1 MKRIN
6 LPYGKGKLTIEI
18 PKERLAGILLSK
30 AHDYRAKMGE
40 EELVRDALLHP
51 VGTPRLRELARG
63 KDNIVLIASDHTR
76 PVPSKV
82 IMPAV
87 LEEIKQGNPDAKIT
101 VLIATGFHRPTTR
114 EELIAKFGEKIVGH
128 PAIRFVVHE
137 SGKSEDMVSLG
148 ALPSGGE
155 LLINRIAWEADLLI
169 SEGFIE
175 PHFFAGFSGGRKS
188 VLPGVSSRTTV
199 LSNHCS
205 EFIDDPHARTGIL
218 EGNPIHRDMIY
229 AAGKAKLAFIVNVV
243 LDEDKKVIEA
253 FAGHYEKAHEKG
265 CQFVDQLSGVDAVPS
280 DIVISTN
287 GGYPLD
293 QNIYQSVKGMT
304 AAEATCRPGGVIIM
318 AASCIDGHGGK
329 ELYDTFAKEKDK
341 EKIMKRFLATDRN
354 STVPDQWES
363 QILCR
368 ILLKYK
374 VIMVTQ
380 APKDM
385 VEEMQMDYAD
395 SVEDAI
401 RLADEYLG
409 RENSKITVIPD
420 GVAVIVRNKN
430 QG

>member
-87 LEEIKQGNPDAKIT
+87 LEEIRQGNPDAKIT

-114 EELIAKFGEKIVGH
+114 EELISKFGEDMVDH
-128 PAIRFVVHE
+128 PDIRFVVHE
-137 SGKSEDMVSLG
+137 SGKPEDMVSLG
-148 ALPSGGE
+148 KLPSGGE
-155 LLINRIAWEADLLI
+155 LLINKIAWEADLLI

-199 LSNHCS
+199 LANHCS
-205 EFIDDPHARTGIL
+205 EFIDDSHARTGIL

-229 AAGKAKLAFIVNVV
+229 AAGKAKLAFIINVV

-265 CQFVDQLSGVDAVPS
+265 CRFVDQLSGVDAVPS

-329 ELYDTFAKEKDK
+329 EL
-341 EKIMKRFLATDRN
+341 
-354 STVPDQWES
+354 
-363 QILCR
+363 
-368 ILLKYK
+368 
-374 VIMVTQ
+374 
-380 APKDM
+380 
-385 VEEMQMDYAD
+385 
-395 SVEDAI
+395 
-401 RLADEYLG
+401 
-409 RENSKITVIPD
+409 
-420 GVAVIVRNKN
+420 
-430 QG
+430 